1 MNKFL
6 HFLITAA
13 LVVPA
18 LATAQT
24 TTTTTT
30 TSGPVVVLPSQQV
43 SQLAPQLIAF
53 AGGQINLDNLVNG
66 LALGSQVTL
75 VSALPGGQVQTV
87 TFMPQGTMSATQIAQ
102 TLESTRQSLIS
113 RGIATP
119 TAQQVAVALA
129 GGALPTQ
136 TGTVQVAGLLP
147 AANLPAATTAAA
159 GGTAASPGGVTISTT
174 TTATM
179 PATTP
184 AVGSPS
190 PAAILQGQSGAGTTP
205 PSPAQILQNQRGPNI
220 SDTPT
225 PGNISNTPTT
235 TAPATA
241 TTASPATAT
250 SGPERTAPSAD
261 RTGGTSPAAGSTA
274 PTQASPAPAAPAR

>member
-1 MNKFL
+1 MNNFL
-6 HFLITAA
+6 RFLITAA

-18 LATAQT
+18 LATAQ

-53 AGGQINLDNLVNG
+53 AGGQINFDNLVNG

-87 TFMPQGTMSATQIAQ
+87 TFMPQGTMNATQIAQ

-159 GGTAASPGGVTISTT
+159 GGTAAAPGGVTISTT
-174 TTATM
+174 TATT

-190 PAAILQGQSGAGTTP
+190 PAAILQGQNGAGTTP

-235 TAPATA
+235 TAPTTA

-250 SGPERTAPSAD
+250 SGPERSAPSAD

-274 PTQASPAPAAPAR
+274 PAQASPAPAAPAR

>member
-1 MNKFL
+1 MNNFL

-24 TTTTTT
+24 TTITT

-53 AGGQINLDNLVNG
+53 AGGQINFDNLVNG

-87 TFMPQGTMSATQIAQ
+87 TFMPQGTMNATQIAQ

-136 TGTVQVAGLLP
+136 TGTVQVAGLLH

-159 GGTAASPGGVTISTT
+159 GGTAATPGGITISTT
-174 TTATM
+174 TATT
-179 PATTP
+179 PATRP

-190 PAAILQGQSGAGTTP
+190 PAAILQGQNGAGTTP
-205 PSPAQILQNQRGPNI
+205 PSPAQILQDQRGPNI

-235 TAPATA
+235 TAPTTA

-250 SGPERTAPSAD
+250 SGPERAAPSAD

-274 PTQASPAPAAPAR
+274 PAQASPAPAAPAR